1 MSRSYDDRIVR
12 MGFEN
17 AKFES
22 GAKQT
27 ISTLDKLNEK
37 LKLKGA
43 TEGSENIQKSVDSVD
58 FSSMERAI
66 LNIEKRFSTLG
77 IVSMNVIN
85 KITNGIAGSV
95 AHLEQMTIGQIK
107 SGGWARAM
115 NIANAKF
122 QIEGLGFAWEEVEKA
137 VSYGVKDTAYGL
149 DAAASAASQLAAS
162 GVDFKKVLDTVNGQE
177 LTAMHKSLRAI
188 SGVAAMTN
196 SSYED
201 IARIFTTVAG
211 NGRLMGDQLLQL
223 SSRGMNAAA
232 KLAETLGKTEGEI
245 REMVSRGQIDFQ
257 TFAFA
262 MDNAFGD
269 HAKEANKTFTGAL
282 GNMKAALSRVGE
294 IFADP
299 IINKTNTLFIS
310 LTTRIDEFKNKLK
323 SIKVPRTLEEIKKQ
337 YGDVTLSATAYDEM
351 LKGMGERTV
360 TLGEDFAKMW
370 QKGIDAFS
378 KLVESVDLGWF
389 DKVVEHVDK
398 TVNKVSDFFDLI
410 KEIYSDSAEEAAN
423 GIEDATKTL
432 LVSAEEAQAA
442 KDIILKGM
450 YGSGQKRVDALTE
463 MFGGGEIGAQHAK
476 NVQAYVDSVVAAG
489 WQFDKASIKVEDAS
503 DRIAKSQTDAAR
515 EVKKARIKSI
525 IDNVKTTFSN
535 LWTTTK
541 NLGKAAS
548 KITTSIL
555 NAFSNVF
562 KIDFGGIT
570 DGVSSFSGM
579 LAKLSSKLIISD
591 KTAER
596 VTDIFTRFFEIVQKG
611 LNLLEKGITLVG
623 DFGKSVGESEAV
635 TSLGDAIGNLFD
647 KVLEFDAFKIGDDNP
662 ILKFLSSVLDAFDK
676 LVTGDKNAPS
686 KVTTFINDMLTAVK
700 TINWKDVGN
709 IAGSAFLIYEM
720 INLVLSIR
728 KLGGMITSIV
738 DLPASIT
745 RFFNNMG
752 TAVSN
757 ASNALV
763 ISAVAK
769 SLAIVAGALVVLSQ
783 IPDQQLYKA
792 LGVVMIISL
801 LIKYLIGAANSM
813 FKGEAMNSLKEFASS
828 MSKVFGAVKAIG
840 AMSILF
846 LALAGA
852 ATILSAGMAIIEKSG
867 AAKPS
872 VLFPL
877 MILLASLAGV
887 GIVIGEWMQSV
898 NQKSITKMPIVFSS
912 MAIMFVALGSAVLAM
927 SGAMKILSTIPSE
940 SFGLIITLMGVI
952 FVGSALMVKMATD
965 AKAKEL
971 LTASVTI
978 AAIGGAMSSIIL
990 SISAASMMLS
1000 QAASMLKGV
1009 DPGSYILLLTGVFSV
1024 FLTTIFLVNKAASV
1038 ENFAKVAI
1046 TLLSMSVAMTAVGGA
1061 ALMIAAAIGIIT
1073 NIGSENVDS
1082 ALLVLG
1088 SILGGLVVIM
1098 YMTTALKPTQ
1108 LLASAVMFIGLA
1120 SAMLVLSTA
1129 LTLLSNLGSK
1139 NMIEAAGAMVMT
1151 LVGIG
1156 IACTIAGAALS
1167 TAKNSTLS
1175 IIAGVMALSIAMVI
1189 ISSAIAKLGDVKNLS
1204 ESVSV
1209 LVGFLIAISIAIA
1222 ALSIVGKLTEGSENT
1237 LLSVGAAFLM
1247 ISASILV
1254 LAVAIEKMGEVMNNP
1269 NIASALITIGVF
1281 IGVVGALAIAAAFI
1295 PGATFAFEAVGK
1307 AFLYAGAGA
1316 ALVGAGILLVC
1327 KGMKLLSPAVGILAI
1342 SLEKLF
1348 VVIEEH
1354 KGPAIAVGVITL
1366 AIIAAII
1373 VAIVKLGPVIEAI
1386 ANTISAVAKRVGGT
1400 LDKGKS
1406 KLKNWVSNLS
1416 TKGKATIAALITT
1429 LCGAILKASPTV
1441 LNTVGQLLIKLLAY
1455 LGKIAGDLAL
1465 GLVDFLINLINGLA
1479 DAIRV
1484 NSARIA
1490 AALWGVVISLGDLL
1504 IQILGRLLTF
1514 LLNGI
1519 GLGSAAD
1526 WITDKISKISEAL
1539 NEYALEERRIAE
1551 EADKSKRDYNE
1562 SIKNAA
1568 NVTEEANKKS
1578 IASLDSLSNAFKKD
1592 FDDSGNQV
1600 DKFGEKYDTLMNKVW
1615 ENDYSGAKMPAL
1627 DKAGDNTNELMTRVW
1642 DSTGNVA
1649 PEQSLDEVLSE
1660 NGWSTQDYAEAGEE
1674 RSSACAESM
1683 FDGDEYYKAST
1694 ENMEASQQAIIDS
1707 KEDTKKAIQ
1716 TSFNEPAK
1724 AQIRASHQGMYDAAR
1739 YSVEGAIKYI
1749 ENEGTVKYR
1758 SAMVFL
1764 ARAGQE
1770 DFIIANRISSPSKEY
1785 YEYAKYIVMGLVNGL
1800 TQNTDQASNAMGSLS
1815 DAILASFTDPIDY
1828 VSRIASGELV
1838 YDPSIRPVFDSSGL
1852 YKGASSINSMIRGQ
1866 TVTVA
1871 GLSGRIAA
1879 DIGTLDHS
1887 NADIISELQAMRA
1900 DIASLGDEM
1909 ADMQIVMDTGA
1920 LVGATAPS
1928 MDRALGKRAIYKGR
1942 GN

>member
-77 IVSMNVIN
+77 IVGMNVIN

-351 LKGMGERTV
+351 LKGIGERTV

-503 DRIAKSQTDAAR
+503 DRIAKSQTDVAR

-555 NAFSNVF
+555 KAFSNVF

-570 DGVSSFSGM
+570 DGVSNFSGM

-596 VTDIFTRFFEIVQKG
+596 VTNIFTRFFEIVQKG
-611 LNLLEKGITLVG
+611 LNLLKKGITLVG

-635 TSLGDAIGNLFD
+635 TSLGDAIGNIFD

-720 INLVLSIR
+720 VNLVLSIR

-757 ASNALV
+757 AGNALI

-867 AAKPS
+867 ASKPS

-877 MILLASLAGV
+877 IILLTSLTGV

-940 SFGLIITLMGVI
+940 SFGLIITLMGVM

-1024 FLTTIFLVNKAASV
+1024 FSTTLFLVNKAASV

-1073 NIGSENVDS
+1073 NIGSDNVDS

-1204 ESVSV
+1204 ESVSA

-1455 LGKIAGDLAL
+1455 LGSIAGSLAM
-1465 GLVDFLINLINGLA
+1465 GLVDFLINLINGVA
-1479 DAIRV
+1479 DAIRA

-1490 AALWGVVISLGDLL
+1490 AALWGVVIALADVLWN
-1504 IQILGRLLTF
+1504 I
-1514 LLNGI
+1514 I
-1519 GLGSAAD
+1519 GELVASVVSAFS
-1526 WITDKISKISEAL
+1526 DKAGEKVREFFAGTSGYL
-1539 NEYALEERRIAE
+1539 NEMAMENRRLAE
-1551 EADKSKRDYNE
+1551 EADAAKRDYI
-1562 SIKNAA
+1562 SMYTDSADTVVKS
-1568 NVTEEANKKS
+1568 NKKS
-1578 IASLDSLSNAFKKD
+1578 EDSINELTDIVKERFGEQGD
-1592 FDDSGNQV
+1592 QV

-1642 DSTGNVA
+1642 DSTGNAA

-1724 AQIRASHQGMYDAAR
+1724 AQIRASHQGMYEAAK

-1758 SAMVFL
+1758 SAMVLL

-1770 DFIIANRISSPSKEY
+1770 DFIITNRISSPSKEY

-1928 MDRALGKRAIYKGR
+1928 MDRALGRRAIYKGR